1 MLMLFLTT
9 FLGGISLWLHS
20 SLWIMNHDIYPC
32 ANCCYFDFTDLNQ
45 LVSLESLILDHN
57 IELHLLPATL
67 LKMENL
73 KMIGLSWYVFFNCFQ
88 LLLLWLTEKI
98 FVCTLTQGGGVESA
112 HADCNCGF
120 FQYLSKGCWTLHL
133 GMTYHCIWN
142 LMFPWQPYFDMHV
155 FPNLEF
161 PCFCYQNVTF
171 IQLLFKINLDILGL
185 FRITLLSLSQ
195 IKKARI

>member
-1 MLMLFLTT
+1 MGTIFPLCPKVNLKQLHWWNATDGYSKCNYVLFKDDLFLTT

-112 HADCNCGF
+112 HADCNWF
-120 FQYLSKGCWTLHL
+120 FS
-133 GMTYHCIWN
+133 I
-142 LMFPWQPYFDMHV
+142 
-155 FPNLEF
+155 
-161 PCFCYQNVTF
+161 
-171 IQLLFKINLDILGL
+171 FK
-185 FRITLLSLSQ
+185 
-195 IKKARI
+195 